1 MGGYEAFLQLFGDIR
16 ITDILVFVL
25 AAGYIIPKTKEAYI
39 WLRRYLKKAESK
51 EKAIGNAEKLGDYH
65 QQSIEIRDKLQEQI
79 EEIRKDL
86 NTIKGYHEENA
97 AVRMGMQAVLRD
109 TIVSNYNKYN
119 DKGYMPIYARES
131 MKKVYEAYTDLG
143 GNDVAH
149 DLYEKM
155 RKWDT
160 DPEEELKD
168 EH

>member
-25 AAGYIIPKTKEAYI
+25 AAGYIVPKTKEAYI
-39 WLRRYLKKAESK
+39 WLRRYLKKSESK

-65 QQSIEIRDKLQEQI
+65 QQSIEIRNRLQEQI
-79 EEIRKDL
+79 QEIQADL

-97 AVRMGMQAVLRD
+97 AVRMGLQAVLRSM
-109 TIVSNYNKYN
+109 IVSEYYRYENKR
-119 DKGYMPIYARES
+119 YMPISARES
-131 MKKVYEAYTDLG
+131 LRKVYEAYTGLG

-155 RKWDT
+155 RRWDI
-160 DPEEELKD
+160 DPEEESTD

>member
-25 AAGYIIPKTKEAYI
+25 AAGYIVPKSKEAYI
-39 WLRRYLKKAESK
+39 WLRKYLKRAENK

-79 EEIRKDL
+79 QEIQADL
-86 NTIKGYHEENA
+86 NTIKGYHKENS
-97 AVRMGMQAVLRD
+97 AVRMGLQAVLRSM
-109 TIVSNYNKYN
+109 IVSEYYKYE
-119 DKGYMPIYARES
+119 DKRYMPISARES
-131 MKKVYEAYTDLG
+131 LRKVYEAYTGLG

-155 RKWDT
+155 RQWDI
-160 DPEEELKD
+160 DPEEDDD
-168 EH
+168 EIK

>member
-1 MGGYEAFLQLFGDIR
+1 MGGQEAFLQLFGDTTV
-16 ITDILVFVL
+16 TDVLVYIL
-25 AAGYIIPKTKEAYI
+25 AAGYMIPQAKKAYI
-39 WLRRYLKKAESK
+39 WLKRYIKRTETK
-51 EKAIGNAEKLGDYH
+51 ETAIGNAEKLGDYH
-65 QQSIEIRDKLQEQI
+65 QQSIEIRNRLQDQI
-79 EEIRKDL
+79 KEIQADL

-109 TIVSNYNKYN
+109 TIVENYNKYK

-131 MKKVYEAYTDLG
+131 LKKIYEAYTDLG

-155 RKWDT
+155 RRWDT
-160 DPEEELKD
+160 DPEEESTD